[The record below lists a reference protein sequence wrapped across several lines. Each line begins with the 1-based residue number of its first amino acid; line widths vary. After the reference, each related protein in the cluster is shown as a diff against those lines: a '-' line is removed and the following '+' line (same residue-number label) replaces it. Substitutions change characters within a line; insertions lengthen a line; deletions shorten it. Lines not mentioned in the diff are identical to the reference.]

1 MRPSKIPLIL
11 ALLLL
16 NACAVPHNDVMV
28 FGTDTTVGV
37 DISSSPEQA
46 NSPHFIVGYKR
57 KELVYMPLFV
67 NGVTSQLLKYKH
79 QGFYR
84 TGKGAQIKLPNGA
97 TSQTLSGSA
106 FVVFPAGTLIKL
118 DPQTE
123 LTFAQGSTF
132 SLANNSGSIT
142 VSADNYVDIPENSLV
157 QDVSGVTY
165 QGIDLHNAKYLARS
179 NSSDGNNIDTYSV
192 LASFGANIEGGT
204 TGNGVGIAQYFA
216 TGIAAQNLTRK
227 AGAELVTVQSAD
239 TKLNNVLE
247 KQVDEL
253 KKENVEILKDKIGTE
268 KELELIE
275 KNKQKISVEG
285 AKLVLIGNA
294 FTKKDGTID
303 KDYLLKVLPNIDA
316 DKGKKVT
323 KTVRDNITAQA
334 TVDSLLVYLRDSSRF
349 AISPLFDAIAIT
361 TK

>member
-1 MRPSKIPLIL
+1 MRPSKIPLII
-11 ALLLL
+11 AVLLL

-28 FGTDTTVGV
+28 FGTDTTVGI

-79 QGFYR
+79 QGFYS
-84 TGKGAQIKLPNGA
+84 TGKDAKIKLPSSA
-97 TSQTLSGSA
+97 SPQTLSGSS
-106 FVVFPAGTLIKL
+106 FVVLPPGTLVKL
-118 DPQTE
+118 DSQTE

-165 QGIDLHNAKYLARS
+165 QGIDLHNAKYLASS
-179 NSSDGNNIDTYSV
+179 NSSDGDNIDTYSV

-227 AGAELVTVQSAD
+227 AGAELVTVQSTN
-239 TKLNNVLE
+239 TKLNDVLE

-253 KKENVEILKDKIGTE
+253 KKTNVELLKDKIGSD
-268 KELELIE
+268 KALEISE
-275 KNKQKISVEG
+275 KNKEKISVEG
-285 AKLVLIGNA
+285 AKLVLIASA
-294 FTKKDGTID
+294 FTKKDDSID
-303 KDYLLKVLPNIDA
+303 KIYLSKVMSNIDPV
-316 DKGKKVT
+316 KGKKIT
-323 KTVRDNITAQA
+323 KTIKNNIIAQA

-349 AISPLFDAIAIT
+349 AISPLYDAIAKT
-361 TK
+361 QK